1 MPLTTRLSIL
11 RNWVHGDPEDE
22 RFKAAQKAITSLNK
36 QIEAPQALQRL
47 RNQVDTMEKN
57 YRSLKERMETLQDQW
72 DTMEASKDL
81 DQSPQKED
89 VPES

>member
-1 MPLTTRLSIL
+1 
-11 RNWVHGDPEDE
+11 
-22 RFKAAQKAITSLNK
+22 
-36 QIEAPQALQRL
+36 
-47 RNQVDTMEKN
+47 MEKN